1 MFMAEIT
8 FISNKNRKE
17 TTKYFF
23 VFIIAVITWVLQIS
37 VFSRFLYFDTMPNL
51 MLLGS
56 VFIGVSF
63 GPLAG
68 TLFGIISS
76 FLNANILYD
85 HAFYISYPL
94 VGLVTGILIKK
105 IFSDE
110 LLFFILLCVVINF
123 PVDLL
128 NAWQYSFNNPIN
140 LIDRYLL
147 VSLNGV
153 VLNIL
158 FAPFYYLIMMFITK
172 KFLYNAQ

>member
-1 MFMAEIT
+1 MAQVT

-23 VFIIAVITWVLQIS
+23 IFVIVVITWVLQIS

-63 GPLAG
+63 GSVTG
-68 TLFGIISS
+68 TLFGIITS

-85 HAFYISYPL
+85 HVFYISYPL
-94 VGLVTGILIKK
+94 AGLLSGVLMKNL
-105 IFSDE
+105 FSDE
-110 LLFFILLCVVINF
+110 LLFFILLCVLINF
-123 PVDLL
+123 PVDFL
-128 NAWQYSFNNPIN
+128 NGWQYSFNNPIN

-153 VLNIL
+153 VLNTL
-158 FAPFYYLIMMFITK
+158 FAPFYYIIMKFITK
-172 KFLYNAQ
+172 KLDLR